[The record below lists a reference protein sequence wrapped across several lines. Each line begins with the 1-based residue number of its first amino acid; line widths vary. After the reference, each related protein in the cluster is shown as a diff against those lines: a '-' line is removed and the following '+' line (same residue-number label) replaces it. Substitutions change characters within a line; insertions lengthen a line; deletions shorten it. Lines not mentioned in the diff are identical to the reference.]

1 MPKDIPRSSSPKL
14 DINDLAGQL
23 GVSAATLYRW
33 RSIGADMPRG
43 FKVGGRVRWTQE
55 AVDQWIDAQ
64 MAKEAV

>member
-1 MPKDIPRSSSPKL
+1 MPKDTARSSSPKL
-14 DINDLAGQL
+14 DINELADQL

-43 FKVGGRVRWTQE
+43 FKVGGRVRWTQDS
-55 AVDQWIDAQ
+55 VDQWIEAQ